1 MLPLRLPL
9 PVPPRPDLRL
19 AARAPLKLLPQPFHG
34 PLAAAALD
42 RLLAEPQRLG
52 DLDFLDGKVLQ
63 IEVTDL
69 GLDLRLTREQGR
81 LTAAARHRPPDVR
94 FAGEARE
101 FLHLALG
108 KEDPDTLF
116 FQRRLELGG
125 DTELGLEIKNFLYS
139 QGDDWLPSP
148 LRALLERLLRH
159 WPAA

>member
-9 PVPPRPDLRL
+9 PAPPRPDLRL

-63 IEVTDL
+63 IEVIDL

-81 LTAAARHRPPDVR
+81 LTAAARHRAPDVR